1 MNRFRLQDHLDD
13 IYSSFPNS
21 RRQPVIG
28 ITANFSDGDAT
39 LRDRYYKQ
47 IIAAGGTPL
56 LIPPVADKDV
66 LHNTLDAIDAL
77 LLTGG
82 GDYNPLWAGKQPS
95 PHLHNINAERDLPEL
110 LITRMAYHRQIPM
123 LGICRGI
130 QTLAMAL
137 DGEVMQ
143 DIESESTKQQE
154 NEPLIKHSQ
163 DADRSEPTHTVAVVP
178 DSILHSLYFSSPD
191 SKPSTPD
198 LRP

>member
-1 MNRFRLQDHLDD
+1 
-13 IYSSFPNS
+13 
-21 RRQPVIG
+21 
-28 ITANFSDGDAT
+28 
-39 LRDRYYKQ
+39 
-47 IIAAGGTPL
+47 
-56 LIPPVADKDV
+56 
-66 LHNTLDAIDAL
+66 
-77 LLTGG
+77 
-82 GDYNPLWAGKQPS
+82 
-95 PHLHNINAERDLPEL
+95 
-110 LITRMAYHRQIPM
+110 M

-198 LRP
+198 LRPLTLDLSPGTLPVNSFHHQAVRATASGSASRQQPPTASSKPSRAASTKPSSAYSGIPNG